1 MPASK
6 SALAQFRKSIS
17 YDLVKE
23 QYDTIIQTFMP
34 HMRTYRGYYLV
45 AFDGDQ
51 YDLPASEDILDH
63 GYRGFPV
70 DKETETHYPKMYTVK
85 ALDLLSGAAIGFKES
100 AKNDEIARALEIL
113 PSLPRKTI
121 AIYDRLYLSE
131 RLIDGHIENGQDFI
145 ARCKSGSTFKEIVSF
160 FESNKRRSFFYY
172 NNKRINLIKVVNPKS
187 GEKIVLA
194 TTLDL
199 LFWGNKEMA
208 NLYTLRWDV
217 ESNNRDSTSTMKIE
231 QWRTKFYN
239 GIMQEI
245 YGHLVIQCMTKIA
258 IYSEGGYQID
268 LEKNEVNKS
277 NFKLILS
284 AFVDSFSDLAQGFA
298 DDIVNKLRFYI
309 VRSKEKRIRLKRS
322 YDREIKKS
330 GKKYRMATK
339 VKRRP

>member
-145 ARCKSGSTFKEIVSF
+145 ARCKSGSTFKE
-160 FESNKRRSFFYY
+160 
-172 NNKRINLIKVVNPKS
+172 
-187 GEKIVLA
+187 
-194 TTLDL
+194 
-199 LFWGNKEMA
+199 MA

-330 GKKYRMATK
+330 GKKYQMATK